1 MSAPAPRAPREQS
14 DDDSVLPFA
23 VEALDVRGRMARLGP
38 ALGELLA
45 YHDYPRPVARLVA
58 EAAILATLLA
68 TSLKAARRFIL
79 QTQTD
84 GPVDML
90 VVDVT
95 APERLRAYARFDA
108 GRVAEVAN
116 GKHDGGILL
125 GRGHLA
131 MTIDPGGDMNRYQGV
146 VALEG
151 EGLEAA
157 AHGYFARSEQI
168 PTVIRLAAGEEMRA
182 GSRVPVWRAGGLL
195 AQFLPRESA
204 RIVRA
209 DLDPGNAPAGT
220 PRHAVAEDDAWV
232 EARSLVATLEDHEL
246 IDPALSG
253 ERLLWRLFNER
264 GVRVFRPMPVAAECS
279 CSRARVKGMLG
290 SFSAADRA
298 GMVEKGRVT
307 VKCEFCGRAYDF
319 APDEIGA
326 ETP

>member
-14 DDDSVLPFA
+14 EDDSVQPFA
-23 VEALDVRGRMARLGP
+23 VEPLDVRGRMVRLGP

-45 YHDYPRPVARLVA
+45 HHDYPRPVARLVA
-58 EAAILATLLA
+58 EAATLATLLA

-131 MTIDPGGDMNRYQGV
+131 MTIDPGGNMNRYQGV

-151 EGLEAA
+151 EGLEVA
-157 AHGYFARSEQI
+157 AHRYFAQSEQI

-204 RIVRA
+204 RIAHA
-209 DLDPGNAPAGT
+209 DLDPGDALAGT

-253 ERLLWRLFNER
+253 EQLLWRLFNER

-279 CSRARVKGMLG
+279 CSRARVKGLLG

-307 VKCEFCGRAYDF
+307 VKCEFCGRNYEFDRR
-319 APDEIGA
+319 EIEA
-326 ETP
+326 

>member
-1 MSAPAPRAPREQS
+1 MSALAPRAPREQK

-23 VEALDVRGRMARLGP
+23 VEPLDVRGRIVRLGP
-38 ALGELLA
+38 TLGELLTH
-45 YHDYPRPVARLVA
+45 HDYPRPVARLVA
-58 EAAILATLLA
+58 EAATLAVLLA
-68 TSLKAARRFIL
+68 TSLKVARRFIL

-95 APERLRAYARFDA
+95 APERLRAYARFDTK
-108 GRVAEVAN
+108 RVAELTN

-125 GRGHLA
+125 GHGHLA
-131 MTIDPGGDMNRYQGV
+131 MTIDPGGDRNRYQGV

-157 AHGYFARSEQI
+157 AHRYFAQSEQI
-168 PTVIRLAAGEEMRA
+168 PTAVRLAAGEEMRA
-182 GSRVPVWRAGGLL
+182 GSRAPVWRAGGLL

-204 RIVRA
+204 RIARA
-209 DLDPGNAPAGT
+209 DLDPGDAPAGT
-220 PRHAVAEDDAWV
+220 ARHAVAEDDAWV

-246 IDPALSG
+246 IDPAVSG
-253 ERLLWRLFNER
+253 EQLLWRLFNER
-264 GVRVFRPMPVAAECS
+264 GVRVFRPMPVMAQCS
-279 CSRARVKGMLG
+279 CSRDRVKGLLG

-319 APDEIGA
+319 APEEIGA
-326 ETP
+326 EAP